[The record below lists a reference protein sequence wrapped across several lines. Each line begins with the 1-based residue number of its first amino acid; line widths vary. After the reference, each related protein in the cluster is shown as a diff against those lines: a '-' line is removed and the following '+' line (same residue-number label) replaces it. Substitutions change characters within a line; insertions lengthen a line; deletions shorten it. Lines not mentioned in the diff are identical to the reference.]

1 MYYIFTALVFY
12 ILGYQLAKL
21 SKWESVSFVYPSE
34 LSNPKV
40 NLRKTPRTFRNSRT
54 NAITKKLLEDNPEAR
69 DDKELFISIV
79 SCHTSK
85 FTELETFSRSWRYVQ
100 QHFPELRGK
109 HWVDRQV
116 HSDLIRKSI

>member
-1 MYYIFTALVFY
+1 M
-12 ILGYQLAKL
+12 
-21 SKWESVSFVYPSE
+21 
-34 LSNPKV
+34 SNPKV
-40 NLRKTPRTFRNSRT
+40 NLRKTPRTFRNNRT
-54 NAITKKLLEDNPEAR
+54 NAITKKILEDNPETR

-85 FTELETFSRSWRYVQ
+85 FTALENFSRSWGYVQ

-109 HWVDRQV
+109 HWIDRQV

>member
-1 MYYIFTALVFY
+1 MYYILIALVFY

-21 SKWESVSFVYPSE
+21 SKWEWVSFVYPSE

-40 NLRKTPRTFRNSRT
+40 NLRKIPRTFRNNRT